1 MGGITEQLY
10 WLSASQPI
18 DQIMS
23 NFYLTL
29 PSNSSMSYY
38 EDNTLASFTTRLP
51 NTIDLEGDWEVGLVE
66 IQYPHNWFNVPSEV
80 TARSFRMRGRR
91 DGRAEDRRFIIRD
104 GYYPSVR
111 SLLDEIENKGNNAA
125 NSTNMVDLHFDT
137 VTQKVSQVNI
147 NLPDTVDV
155 PAHIQQML
163 GMNNSYFTRDSRVT
177 DSVVNMNPLDSLYV
191 YCDVVEPRV
200 VGDSLTP
207 LLRIV
212 PVEGEH
218 GELVTRIYT
227 NVHYVRVQRKT
238 FQTLEVN
245 IRDRTGKKVPFE
257 RGTLNV
263 TLHFRRSKR
272 FSTL

>member
-1 MGGITEQLY
+1 
-10 WLSASQPI
+10 
-18 DQIMS
+18 
-23 NFYLTL
+23 
-29 PSNSSMSYY
+29 MSYY

-66 IQYPHNWFNVPSEV
+66 IQYPHNWFNVPPEV
-80 TARSFRMRGRR
+80 TARSFRMGGRR
-91 DGRAEDRRFIIRD
+91 NGRAEDHRFIIVD
-104 GYYPSVR
+104 GYYPSAR
-111 SLLDEIENKGNNAA
+111 SLLDEIQRKANDCA
-125 NSTNMVDLHFDT
+125 NSTNMVELHLDA
-137 VTQKVSQVNI
+137 VRQKVSLVNDI
-147 NLPDTVDV
+147 PYTITV
-155 PAHIQQML
+155 PAHIQRML
-163 GMNNSYFTRDSRVT
+163 GMNNSYFSNNSRVA
-177 DSVVNMNPLDSLYV
+177 DAVVDMNLLDSLYV